1 MIDARRQDDQIV
13 LLQLDPDPVVSF
25 TPHIE
30 EALPIQYVPDFLVLV
45 QVLIEEHLDL
55 VLINSAHLLRRDC
68 DLISVLVA
76 AVLGYLINGRHRRT
90 MMIENP
96 QLTQTGRIDWAPR
109 IVVLALVA
117 LDSVLVDMLSSLD
130 AGIVRTGLL
139 SYQ

>member
-1 MIDARRQDDQIV
+1 
-13 LLQLDPDPVVSF
+13 
-25 TPHIE
+25 
-30 EALPIQYVPDFLVLV
+30 
-45 QVLIEEHLDL
+45 
-55 VLINSAHLLRRDC
+55 
-68 DLISVLVA
+68 
-76 AVLGYLINGRHRRT
+76 